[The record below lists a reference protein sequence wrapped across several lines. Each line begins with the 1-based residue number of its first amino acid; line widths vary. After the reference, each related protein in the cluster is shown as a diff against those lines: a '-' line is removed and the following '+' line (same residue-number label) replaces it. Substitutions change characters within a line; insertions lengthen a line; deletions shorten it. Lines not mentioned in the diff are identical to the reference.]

1 MRPDPPR
8 SHPDTPLR
16 PPCFEALEARQL
28 FAVDLGGSLIAH
40 WTFEDTD
47 ATPAQFADVSPGGS
61 DQPATR
67 QGDAVLVE
75 QDPRNQT
82 LQLDGSGDYLAV
94 ANSADI
100 NLGIHTNRSV
110 AFWFRVDD
118 ASLSSRK
125 QIIYEEGGTTRGLV
139 VYVYADQL
147 YVGGWNTPGSE
158 SGWAGTWLNTAGV
171 ESGRWH
177 HVALTLDGQATTTPT
192 ALSGYLDGQRFA
204 QGVGS
209 QLWSR
214 SGSITLGNHS
224 DGTRFH
230 DGNVSSFTA
239 GFAGQ
244 LDDGRLYNRTL
255 QPADVVLLARGPA
268 EALARLATAPPRLAV
283 HDIPYTLAP
292 DSGIDTPAVSP
303 PQRLNAE
310 QTPDFPGLALEPAP
324 GPATPNSNTPL
335 SLPDFDTS
343 ELWAAVSQPLHLW
356 PELSV
361 WLTDQ
366 AAEDRQPSEVVE
378 VNPDAAA
385 VR

>member
-1 MRPDPPR
+1 MRSALPHSHPDPPACA
-8 SHPDTPLR
+8 
-16 PPCFEALEARQL
+16 PCFEVLEARQL

-40 WTFEDTD
+40 WTFED
-47 ATPAQFADVSPGGS
+47 AQAAAQFADGSPNGS

-67 QGDAVLVE
+67 QGDAVLVK
-75 QDPRNQT
+75 QNQSNQV
-82 LQLDGSGDYLAV
+82 LQLDGSGDYLSV

-139 VYVYADQL
+139 IYLFDDQL
-147 YVGGWNTPGSE
+147 YVGGWNDQSSE
-158 SGWAGTWLNTAGV
+158 SNWAGTWLNTAGV

-214 SGSITLGNHS
+214 SGSITIGDHS

-230 DGNVSSFTA
+230 DGDVSTLTA

-255 QPADVVLLARGPA
+255 QPADVALLARGPA

-283 HDIPYTLAP
+283 HEIQYTLAP
-292 DSGIDTPAVSP
+292 ASGIDTQTISP

-310 QTPDFPGLALEPAP
+310 QAPDFPGLALQPV
-324 GPATPNSNTPL
+324 PATPNHDTPM
-335 SLPDFDTS
+335 SLPDFDAS
-343 ELWAAVSQPLHLW
+343 KLWAAISQPLHLW

-366 AAEDRQPSEVVE
+366 ASVDGQPLEVVE
-378 VNPDAAA
+378 VDPDAVP